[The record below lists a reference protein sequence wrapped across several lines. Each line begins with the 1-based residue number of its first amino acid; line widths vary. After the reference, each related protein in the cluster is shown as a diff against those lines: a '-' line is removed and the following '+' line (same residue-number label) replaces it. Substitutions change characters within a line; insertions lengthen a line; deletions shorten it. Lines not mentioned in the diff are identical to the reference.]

1 MDPEKDE
8 EFWIKL
14 IGEFDQDGD
23 GKISFDEFVSN
34 MNGLVEEAQT
44 RRSVANSNNNTNSY
58 INVEEFSEAEEES
71 KTTTEGNRD

>member
-71 KTTTEGNRD
+71 KTTTEGNKD